1 MEGSDTVDLREAS
14 HLVDQLRR
22 ANSFITQMNSKWIVH
37 KFGGSSLSDANR
49 YRAAAE
55 ILLSREAGE
64 RTAVVVSAMSG
75 VTNALIQSVDLA
87 ANQDNSY
94 GAKLETLKNRHLET
108 VAELQLADTQEHSLR
123 ESIIADFNAIEVV
136 LRGVWITR
144 LASERIMEFVS
155 GHGELWSAQL
165 LNAYLESLGHAS
177 TWLDARKVLVV
188 EPGSNTVAVDWQIS
202 KEKLQAWHADHVDVA
217 LLVITGF
224 IAATHAG
231 VATTLKRN
239 GSDLSASIFAA
250 LLGSDSLT
258 IWTDVDGVFSA
269 DPRRVPDAL
278 VIPELSYEEA
288 AELAYFGAKVIHPN
302 TMSPAIANGITVWI
316 KNTFK
321 PEAPGTKIS
330 SLSPSDVPIKGFAA
344 VEDMSLI
351 NVEGTGMIGIPGV
364 AHKLFGALRAVDVS
378 IVMISQASSEHSICF
393 AVPQAQAELAQK
405 TVEETF
411 FLEMQRG
418 EIQTV
423 DLRDGCCILAM
434 VGDGMIER
442 LGMAG
447 NFFNALGKAGVNV
460 RAIAQGSSE
469 RNISAVIEQHEAT
482 KALRALHSAFYLS
495 SQTLSIGVI
504 GTGLI
509 GTTFL
514 GQLSSRIEELRSC
527 RGIDFRVRGIMNSRK
542 MILHDQQLDLSSWHD
557 KLNASESEAD
567 LEAFVNH
574 VHASHLPH
582 AVLIDATASVDLP
595 CHYESWVARGINI
608 ITPNKKSNSGP
619 LAPYRSLRET
629 ARKHQRYFL
638 YETNVGAGLPIIH
651 TLRDLIETGDK
662 IIKIE
667 GVLSGTL
674 SYIFNSLTGSRTFSE
689 IVREAHALGLT
700 EPDPREDL
708 SGVDVARKL
717 IILAREMGLEVE
729 LEKVHVESLVP
740 EDLRAASVEDY
751 LNALGKHD
759 QAIAKLLDSAHAK
772 SQVLRYVGAIE
783 SDGSMSAGLQTYPID
798 HPFAN
803 LTGSDNIVSFQTAR
817 YNTQPMIV
825 RGPGAGPEVTA
836 AGVFADLLRLASF
849 LGAPQ

>member
-1 MEGSDTVDLREAS
+1 MTSE
-14 HLVDQLRR
+14 
-22 ANSFITQMNSKWIVH
+22 WIVH
-37 KFGGSSLSDANR
+37 KFGGTSLADAER

-55 ILLSREAGE
+55 IVLAQRSHE
-64 RTAVVVSAMSG
+64 RVAVVVSAMSG
-75 VTNALIQSVDLA
+75 VTNALIRSVELA
-87 ANQDNSY
+87 ARQDNSY
-94 GAKLETLKNRHLET
+94 LPELEALKKRHLE
-108 VAELQLADTQEHSLR
+108 AIAGLQLPDEQSNSLQQTISS
-123 ESIIADFNAIEVV
+123 EFNALEEV

-144 LASERIMEFVS
+144 LASERIVEFVS

-165 LNAYLESLGHAS
+165 LHAYLQSRGHSAA
-177 TWLDARKVLVV
+177 WLDARNVLIV
-188 EPGSNTVAVDWQIS
+188 EPDTTAVDWKLSQQ
-202 KEKLQAWHADHVDVA
+202 KLQVWLADHDGADLV
-217 LLVITGF
+217 VITGYV
-224 IAATHAG
+224 AATHDG

-250 LLGSDSLT
+250 LLGADAVT
-258 IWTDVDGVFSA
+258 IWTDVDGVYSA

-278 VIPELSYEEA
+278 VIPELSYQEA

-316 KNTFK
+316 KSTFN

-330 SLSPSDVPIKGFAA
+330 ASSPSDVPIKGFAA
-344 VEDMSLI
+344 VEEMTLI

-364 AHKLFGALRAVDVS
+364 AHKLFGALRSVDVS

-393 AVPQAQAELAQK
+393 AVPRAHAELAK
-405 TVEETF
+405 RTVEETF
-411 FLEMQRG
+411 HAEMQRG
-418 EIQTV
+418 EVQTV
-423 DLRDGCCILAM
+423 DLTDDCCIVAM

-447 NFFNALGKAGVNV
+447 KFFSALGKAGVNV

-509 GTTFL
+509 GSSFL
-514 GQLSSRIEELRSC
+514 GQLATRIDELKAQ
-527 RGIDFRVRGIMNSRK
+527 RGIDLRVRGVMNSRK
-542 MILHDQQLDLSSWHD
+542 MILHDRQLPLERWRDDLSSSATD
-557 KLNASESEAD
+557 AD
-567 LEAFVNH
+567 IEAFVSH
-574 VHASHLPH
+574 VHAAHLPH
-582 AVLIDATASVDLP
+582 TVLIDATATAELP
-595 CHYESWVARGINI
+595 THYESWLARGINI
-608 ITPNKKSNSGP
+608 ITPNKKSNT
-619 LAPYRSLRET
+619 APFASYRSLRET
-629 ARKHQRYFL
+629 ARKYQRYFL
-638 YETNVGAGLPIIH
+638 YETNVGAGLPIVH
-651 TLRDLIETGDK
+651 TLRNLVETGDE

-674 SYIFNSLTGSRTFSE
+674 SYIFNSIDGTRTFSE
-689 IVREAHALGLT
+689 IVREAHALGFT

-708 SGVDVARKL
+708 CGADVARKL

-729 LEKVHVESLVP
+729 MDSVQVESMVP
-740 EDLRAASVEDY
+740 EDLRSASVAEY
-751 LNALGKHD
+751 LDTLGKHD
-759 QAIAKLLDSAHAK
+759 ETIAGLINTARARGH
-772 SQVLRYVGAIE
+772 VLRYVGTID
-783 SDGSMSAGLQTYPID
+783 SDGRMSAGLRSYARD
-798 HPFAN
+798 HAFAN
-803 LTGSDNIVSFQTAR
+803 LTGSDNIVSFQTVR
-817 YNTQPMIV
+817 YNSQPMIV